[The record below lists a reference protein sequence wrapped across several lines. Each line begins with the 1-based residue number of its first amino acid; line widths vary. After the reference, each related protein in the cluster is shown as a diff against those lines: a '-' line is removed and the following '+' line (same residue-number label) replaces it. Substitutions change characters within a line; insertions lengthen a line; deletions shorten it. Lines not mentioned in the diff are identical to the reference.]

1 MTPSRA
7 RQSLERFINQEQ
19 AIFQSLPVSTPW
31 ELPVW
36 GVEYW
41 LPQRDN
47 QHALTFE
54 THRQS
59 LEKSGYPAPPKGP
72 LPFTYQSFSKALIVY
87 LQRTRDLRFS
97 MVAAYNIAVRRLYNP
112 LFERGA
118 SDPTQLTRAD
128 FDRVV
133 DFLRESGY
141 KNVYDAI
148 SHLQVIADTIDK
160 LQLTDIAIHFDH
172 DARPEKR
179 RHDYISLHDTD
190 RAVKQRKSDE
200 RLPSREAM
208 EAYALCTN
216 NPVSEGE
223 EILLRIIDLLIAT
236 GQRGNEV
243 SVIPYDCW
251 VERPIKGALGEL
263 VLDGHGNPIVE
274 CGIRYFAEK
283 QFQSRVHWLAESDVH
298 MARRAVERLKVL
310 TVEQRAIAKWQEDNP
325 GRIWSYSPQQ
335 LITDAQV
342 MEWLGFSNEREY
354 GKHLYL
360 YLSRNG
366 IHPSDEEFDYRNRRK
381 VGRRYVAGE
390 IENLMAPKLSGHA
403 ALTENVQGQLRIVLK
418 TSEVLGIAFD
428 GQFRFNGR
436 ENNVFRAIP
445 RRVTLTDINRALG
458 ADPRSPSIFARR
470 SLVEADGSP
479 IRLTSHQPRHWRNT
493 IYHLAGMSDVQ
504 QALALGR
511 KRLEQNRFYQ
521 HTTIEEDMESH
532 HGFLTFNSYQ
542 ERIDFLHS
550 GIRKGDIQGALTDS
564 YHSLLKEKGPIT
576 AEAFLTIHATALHVT
591 PFGGCIHDFS
601 QAPCPKHLQCWNGCS
616 HLHLMGTPMERRNL
630 EKQAER
636 LTTAI
641 AIMRDAGTGEA
652 GSDVW
657 LSDQEDKLNSLKS
670 VLARGTGVGVQQVFP
685 NGRPMVVVD
694 TGRRRSSVSDDE
706 R

>member
-1 MTPSRA
+1 MTLSRA

-19 AIFQSLPVSTPW
+19 AIFRSLPVSTPW
-31 ELPVW
+31 EVPVW
-36 GVEYW
+36 GVECW
-41 LPQRDN
+41 LPQRDK

-59 LEKSGYPAPPKGP
+59 LEKMGYPAPPKGP
-72 LPFTYQSFSKALIVY
+72 LPFIFQSFCKAIIVY

-97 MVAAYNIAVRRLYNP
+97 MVAAYNIAARRLYNP

-118 SDPTQLTRAD
+118 SDPTHLTRGD
-128 FDRVV
+128 FERVV
-133 DFLRESGY
+133 EFLRESGY
-141 KNVYDAI
+141 KNLYDAI

-160 LQLTDIAIHFDH
+160 LQLTEIAIHFEH
-172 DARPEKR
+172 DARPERR

-190 RAVKQRKSDE
+190 RAVKQRKLDE

-223 EILLRIIDLLIAT
+223 EILLRVIDLLIVT
-236 GQRGNEV
+236 GQRGNEI

-251 VERPIKGALGEL
+251 VQRSIKGSLGE
-263 VLDGHGNPIVE
+263 VVMDAHGSPIME
-274 CGIRYFAEK
+274 FGIRYFAEK

-310 TVEQRAIAKWQEDNP
+310 TAEQRAIAKWQEDNP
-325 GRIWSYSPQQ
+325 GRIWSYPPQQ
-335 LITDAQV
+335 LVTDAQV

-360 YLSRNG
+360 YLFRNG
-366 IHPSDEEFDYRNRRK
+366 IHPSDEKFDYRNRRK

-390 IENLMAPKLSGHA
+390 IEDLMAPKLSGHA
-403 ALTENVQGQLRIVLK
+403 ALTENIQGQVRIVLK
-418 TSEVLGIAFD
+418 TSEVLAIAFD

-458 ADPRSPSIFARR
+458 ADPRSPSIFSRR
-470 SLVEADGSP
+470 SLVEADGAP

-493 IYHLAGMSDVQ
+493 IYHLSGMSDVQ

-511 KRLEQNRFYQ
+511 KRLEQNSFYQ
-521 HTTIEEDMESH
+521 HTSIEEEVKSH
-532 HGFLTFNSYQ
+532 HGFLAFNSYQ

-550 GIRKGDIQGALTDS
+550 GIRKGEIQGALTDS

-576 AEAFLTIHATALHVT
+576 AEAFLTVHATALHVT

-616 HLHLMGTPMERRNL
+616 HLHLMGTLSERGNL
-630 EKQAER
+630 EHQADQ
-636 LTTAI
+636 LAKAI
-641 AIMRDAGTGEA
+641 TIMRDTGLGETGA
-652 GSDVW
+652 DVW
-657 LSDQEDKLNSLKS
+657 LEDQESKLNNLKS
-670 VLARGTGVGVQQVFP
+670 VLARKSNLGAQRVFP
-685 NGRPMVVVD
+685 NGHPMTIAD
-694 TGRRRSSVSDDE
+694 TDKRHSSVSDE
-706 R
+706 

>member
-36 GVEYW
+36 RVECW
-41 LPQRDN
+41 LPQRDK

-59 LEKSGYPAPPKGP
+59 LEKMGYPAPPKGP
-72 LPFTYQSFSKALIVY
+72 LPFIFQIFSKAIIVY
-87 LQRTRDLRFS
+87 LQRTRNLRFS

-118 SDPTQLTRAD
+118 YDPTHLTRAD
-128 FDRVV
+128 FERVV
-133 DFLRESGY
+133 EFLRESGY
-141 KNVYDAI
+141 KNLYDAT
-148 SHLQVIADTIDK
+148 SHLKVIADTIDK
-160 LQLTDIAIHFDH
+160 LQLTEIAIHFEH
-172 DARPEKR
+172 DARLEKR

-223 EILLRIIDLLIAT
+223 EILLRVIDLLIVT

-251 VERPIKGALGEL
+251 VERPIKGELGEL
-263 VLDGHGNPIVE
+263 VLDAYGKPIAE
-274 CGIRYFAEK
+274 YGIRYFAEK
-283 QFQSRVHWLAESDVH
+283 QFQSRVHWLAASDVH
-298 MARRAVERLKVL
+298 LAKRAVERLKAL
-310 TVEQRAIAKWQEDNP
+310 TIEQREVSKWQEKNP
-325 GRIWSYSPQQ
+325 GRIWSYPPQQ
-335 LITDAQV
+335 LISEAQV
-342 MEWLGFSNEREY
+342 MEWLGFSNEKEY

-366 IHPSDEEFDYRNRRK
+366 IHPSHEESDYHNRKK

-390 IENLMAPKLSGHA
+390 IEHLMAPKLYGHA
-403 ALTENVQGQLRIVLK
+403 ALTENVQGQVRIVLK
-418 TSEVLGIAFD
+418 TSEVLAIAFD
-428 GQFRFNGR
+428 GQFRFKGR

-458 ADPRSPSIFARR
+458 ANPRYPSIFSRR
-470 SLVEADGSP
+470 SLVEADGAP

-493 IYHLAGMSDVQ
+493 IYHLTGMSDVQ

-521 HTTIEEDMESH
+521 HTSIEEDMESH
-532 HGFLTFNSYQ
+532 HSFLAFKSYQ

-550 GIRKGDIQGALTDS
+550 GIKKGKIQGALSDS

-576 AEAFLTIHATALHVT
+576 AEAFLTVHATALHVT
-591 PFGGCIHDFS
+591 PFGGCVHDFS

-616 HLHLMGTPMERRNL
+616 HLHLMGTPSERANL
-630 EKQAER
+630 ERQADQ
-636 LTTAI
+636 LAKVIT
-641 AIMRDAGTGEA
+641 IMRDTGLGEA
-652 GSDVW
+652 GTDVW
-657 LSDQEDKLNSLKS
+657 LEDQESKLDNLKS
-670 VLARGTGVGVQQVFP
+670 ILARGTNLGVQRVFP
-685 NGRPMVVVD
+685 NGHPMTVTD
-694 TGRRRSSVSDDE
+694 TNKRHCSISDE
-706 R
+706 